1 LRSLAVRDI
10 LYHQIHKSVEQKEFT
25 THVYVP
31 IKDFFVIL
39 NISLC
44 FPFREGNLNECCK
57 IVTYVVVETLWGVV
71 WTSFESSIEIFLLY
85 LCDQKVS
92 PTQVEK
98 KTNQIAAAAS
108 SILAIYIFDIV
119 KVLGNSL
126 WLSHILFMAT
136 AKRTWRFLQRHT
148 HRHFYCSTFLEATL
162 CQSQIVINQ
171 S

>member
-1 LRSLAVRDI
+1 MRSLAVRDI

-108 SILAIYIFDIV
+108 WQFTFLTLSKCLATRCGCLIYY
-119 KVLGNSL
+119 L
-126 WLSHILFMAT
+126 WLLLSVRGAFCNATHIAT
-136 AKRTWRFLQRHT
+136 FIALH
-148 HRHFYCSTFLEATL
+148 S
-162 CQSQIVINQ
+162 
-171 S
+171 